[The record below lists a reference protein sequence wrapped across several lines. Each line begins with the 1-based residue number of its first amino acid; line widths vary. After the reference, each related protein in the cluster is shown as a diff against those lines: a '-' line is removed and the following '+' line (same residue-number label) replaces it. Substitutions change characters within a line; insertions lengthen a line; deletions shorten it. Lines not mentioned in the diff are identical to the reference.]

1 MHVLNSGK
9 TGTLYPDFWGKLNK
23 EFSSFFPNF
32 CHGIK
37 SAPRLSALLKNQQI
51 LAKKLKKK
59 KRLIRRSLH
68 PLFFCWFRVYVIWT
82 KKKSG
87 FGLDISL
94 LLASFL
100 KTLLLLLG
108 GRLFIIISHFFI
120 CSLLLTF
127 FRTLNLFFETV
138 KYDFGKK
145 SDIFKKLLFLGSHQ
159 IYIFTRF
166 SIYFLLFHPCMV
178 YYILKT
184 VPFITCWRLRIFR
197 KEFKFTVNYFLL
209 YYLNRCKK
217 I

>member
-138 KYDFGKK
+138 KYDFGKNQ
-145 SDIFKKLLFLGSHQ
+145 IFLKNCYFWEATRYIYSQGFLYISYFFILVWFIIYWKLSPLLPVEGYVFLE
-159 IYIFTRF
+159 
-166 SIYFLLFHPCMV
+166 
-178 YYILKT
+178 K
-184 VPFITCWRLRIFR
+184 
-197 KEFKFTVNYFLL
+197 N
-209 YYLNRCKK
+209 LNLQ
-217 I
+217 

>member
-1 MHVLNSGK
+1 MGQVEQGI
-9 TGTLYPDFWGKLNK
+9 FFF
-23 EFSSFFPNF
+23 FSKFLSWYQK
-32 CHGIK
+32 C
-37 SAPRLSALLKNQQI
+37 ASALCTF
-51 LAKKLKKK
+51 KKSTNFGKENEKKK
-59 KRLIRRSLH
+59 TYQTFLAPIIFLLI
-68 PLFFCWFRVYVIWT
+68 PGVCYGQ
-82 KKKSG
+82 KQKSG

-184 VPFITCWRLRIFR
+184 VPFITC
-197 KEFKFTVNYFLL
+197 
-209 YYLNRCKK
+209 
-217 I
+217 